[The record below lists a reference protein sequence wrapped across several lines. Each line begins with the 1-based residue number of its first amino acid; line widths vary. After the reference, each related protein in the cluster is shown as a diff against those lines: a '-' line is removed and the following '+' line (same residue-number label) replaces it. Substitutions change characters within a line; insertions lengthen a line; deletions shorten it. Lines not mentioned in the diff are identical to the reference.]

1 MVNHINDVDF
11 FNESF
16 DKQLK
21 TVLKFLRLVYLFVNK
36 CKVKSCYIKRR
47 VKLFQ
52 LVENV
57 PTNDGNRSLCR
68 VNFCYEL
75 KKIYVSVY
83 LKTSVV
89 NK

>member
-1 MVNHINDVDF
+1 MG
-11 FNESF
+11 
-16 DKQLK
+16 
-21 TVLKFLRLVYLFVNK
+21 
-36 CKVKSCYIKRR
+36 KVKSCYIKRR

-68 VNFCYEL
+68 VNFCRRVE
-75 KKIYVSVY
+75 KNIRVG